1 MKKYKNIRIMPVAF
15 HKVSFGATGASRFEE
30 SWLELK

>member
-15 HKVSFGATGASRFEE
+15 HKVSFGATEHPDFEE